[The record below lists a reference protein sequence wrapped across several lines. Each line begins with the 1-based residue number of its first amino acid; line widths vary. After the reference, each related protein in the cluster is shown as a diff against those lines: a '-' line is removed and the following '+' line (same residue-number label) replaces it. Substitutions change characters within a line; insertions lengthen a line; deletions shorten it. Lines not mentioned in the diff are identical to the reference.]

1 MQDNKNKIID
11 ELLQKRQD
19 GMVNFAESTKKL
31 IDLGVKIANPEGEI
45 SVPSFFEQFLD
56 KYNNSNLEFEWEV
69 IYKDGSRLR
78 QFDDGDQHNFANIKL
93 SEVKSV
99 SYISN
104 FAWQTDNE
112 ERRVIVRLDMESGL
126 FTITN
131 GFCPQEVLA
140 EIAVNEIKED
150 KKLILFSRKRQSS
163 SMGEVSDEVR
173 QFFPSVGETFF
184 YNRFVLGFETASGYM
199 RAVIIEPNGNINIFT
214 K

>member
-78 QFDDGDQHNFANIKL
+78 QYDGEDQHNFGNIKL
-93 SEVKSV
+93 DEVKSV

-104 FAWQTDNE
+104 FAWQTDNQDQ
-112 ERRVIVRLDMESGL
+112 RVIVTLNMETGL
-126 FTITN
+126 FTINN

-150 KKLILFSRKRQSS
+150 KKLILFTRKRQSS
-163 SMGEVSDEVR
+163 SMGDVSDEVR
-173 QFFPSVGETFF
+173 QYFPSVGESFF
-184 YNRFVLGFETASGYM
+184 YNRFILGFETPSGYM
-199 RAVIIEPNGNINIFT
+199 RAVIIDPNGNISLFN